1 MWMGRWL
8 SLYKIIPSL
17 ILTSFI
23 IIMETTT
30 VQQQKQEKTNKTL
43 ALLKEISNS
52 PYDQIEIIANVL
64 KEMQKED
71 RKLFYP
77 DQYLSMFEDTID
89 EVIERLE
96 DDIVY
101 FDPTPE
107 Y

>member
-1 MWMGRWL
+1 
-8 SLYKIIPSL
+8 
-17 ILTSFI
+17 
-23 IIMETTT
+23 METTT

-43 ALLKEISNS
+43 TLLKEISNS

-71 RKLFYP
+71 RKLFFP
-77 DQYLSMFEDTID
+77 DQYLSTFEDTID

>member
-1 MWMGRWL
+1 
-8 SLYKIIPSL
+8 
-17 ILTSFI
+17 
-23 IIMETTT
+23 METTT

-71 RKLFYP
+71 KKLFYP
-77 DQYLSMFEDTID
+77 DQYLNMFEDTID

-96 DDIVY
+96 DDIIY

>member
-1 MWMGRWL
+1 
-8 SLYKIIPSL
+8 
-17 ILTSFI
+17 
-23 IIMETTT
+23 METTT

-77 DQYLSMFEDTID
+77 DQYFSMFEDTID